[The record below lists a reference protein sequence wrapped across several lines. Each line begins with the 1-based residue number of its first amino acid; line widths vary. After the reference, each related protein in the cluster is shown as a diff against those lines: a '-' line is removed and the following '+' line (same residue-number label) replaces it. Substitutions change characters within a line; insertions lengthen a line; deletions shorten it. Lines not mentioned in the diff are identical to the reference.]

1 MSSIFWPIMPSLT
14 KVQFQRNGKQF
25 PARFADLRN
34 HSIYERFVSELQ
46 FTYASSYGAVVYHS
60 PRPRYD
66 QDFIDSAYASYYQFS
81 ETIKLDNNAEVL
93 HSSVS
98 MFREEVANLLKYD
111 KKRTNVLDIG
121 SAMGTFLYA
130 AKPFYKKAIGLDVSA
145 QMAQY
150 VEKNVGVTGLP
161 CNGTMSFRTM
171 KKFSLI
177 HMSHVIEHIP
187 NPVEWVQKA
196 ASMLEEDGV
205 LVINVPN
212 KFSLSFRLQ
221 HFYYKLGLKKQFSS
235 TLVDPARIP
244 DHLYEP
250 QRKSML
256 IDFLE
261 ANHFEV
267 LDYFTYSRKDPVS
280 KNSIFS
286 RLSNRFL
293 HLGSNLSFIVR
304 PLKKG

>member
-1 MSSIFWPIMPSLT
+1 MPSLEKYSP
-14 KVQFQRNGKQF
+14 KVWEKVPCPFCGST
-25 PARFADLRN
+25 DY
-34 HSIYERFVSELQ
+34 SMYERFGSELQ
-46 FTYASSYGAVVYHS
+46 FTYVLCRNCSLVYHS
-60 PRPRYD
+60 PRPKYD

-81 ETIKLDNNAEVL
+81 ETMKLDQNAEVL
-93 HSSVS
+93 HSSVN
-98 MFREEVANLLKYD
+98 MFRDEVENLLKYD
-111 KKRTNVLDIG
+111 NKRTNVLDIG
-121 SAMGTFLYA
+121 SAMGTFLFA

-145 QMAQY
+145 QMAAY
-150 VEKNVGVTGLP
+150 VEKNVGVTVYLEQFNEFSYDEP
-161 CNGTMSFRTM
+161 
-171 KKFSLI
+171 FSLI

-187 NPVEWVQKA
+187 NPVEWLHKA

-212 KFSLSFRLQ
+212 KFSLGFRLQ

-235 TLVDPARIP
+235 TWTDPTRVP

-250 QRKSML
+250 NVKSML
-256 IDFLE
+256 MLLK
-261 ANHFEV
+261 ANHFDV

-280 KNSIFS
+280 KRSILS

-304 PLKKG
+304 PQKSGPVK

>member
-1 MSSIFWPIMPSLT
+1 MPSLT
-14 KVQFQRNGKQF
+14 KYNPKEWETVPCPFCGSSEY
-25 PARFADLRN
+25 
-34 HSIYERFVSELQ
+34 SIYERFGSELQ
-46 FTYASSYGAVVYHS
+46 FTYVKCRNCTLVYHS
-60 PRPRYD
+60 PRPKYD

-81 ETIKLDNNAEVL
+81 ETIKLDDGGEIL
-93 HSSVS
+93 HSSVN

-111 KKRTNVLDIG
+111 NKRTNVLDIG
-121 SAMGTFLYA
+121 SAMGTFLFA

-150 VEKNVGVTGLP
+150 VEKNVGVTVYLQQF
-161 CNGTMSFRTM
+161 NEFFYDE
-171 KKFSLI
+171 KFSLI

-196 ASMLEEDGV
+196 ASMLEEGGV

-212 KFSLSFRLQ
+212 KFSLSFRMQ

-235 TLVDPARIP
+235 TWTDPSRVP

-250 QRKSML
+250 NVKSML
-256 IDFLE
+256 RLLE

-267 LDYFTYSRKDPVS
+267 LDYFTYSRRDPVS
-280 KNSIFS
+280 KNSVFS

-304 PLKKG
+304 PKKKG

>member
-1 MSSIFWPIMPSLT
+1 
-14 KVQFQRNGKQF
+14 
-25 PARFADLRN
+25 
-34 HSIYERFVSELQ
+34 
-46 FTYASSYGAVVYHS
+46 
-60 PRPRYD
+60 
-66 QDFIDSAYASYYQFS
+66 
-81 ETIKLDNNAEVL
+81 
-93 HSSVS
+93 
-98 MFREEVANLLKYD
+98 LLKYD

-150 VEKNVGVTGLP
+150 VEKNVGVTVYLQQF
-161 CNGTMSFRTM
+161 NEFFYEE
-171 KKFSLI
+171 KFSLI

-235 TLVDPARIP
+235 TWTDPSRVP

-250 QRKSML
+250 NVKSML
-256 IDFLE
+256 RLLE

-267 LDYFTYSRKDPVS
+267 LDYFTYSRRDPVS
-280 KNSIFS
+280 KNSVFS
-286 RLSNRFL
+286 KLSNRFL